1 MIMAVCS
8 VVRLGSL
15 GKTMTL
21 AVPRIA
27 EAELDCG
34 GGAQT
39 NFTT

>member
-1 MIMAVCS
+1 MTAVCS
-8 VVRLGSL
+8 IVRLGMDI

-34 GGAQT
+34 GNAQT